1 MSAARHRKSKPL
13 LWLVRRG
20 NARLNVTSNEQ
31 MIKLAM
37 TLQPKL
43 AMSYLLAF
51 ITYEGYKESRFLGT
65 LAQGFAQHINVFF
78 TVARC
83 IMWGCNSLQHI
94 VDFRI
99 NLKLQRGPCSFL
111 AIFFLLSRQE
121 TQLEL

>member
-13 LWLVRRG
+13 LWLVRHG

-31 MIKLAM
+31 MVKLAM

-43 AMSYLLAF
+43 ALSYLLAF

-83 IMWGCNSLQHI
+83 IMWGCNSLLHI
-94 VDFRI
+94 IDFR
-99 NLKLQRGPCSFL
+99 NDFEAAKRAMQLSSY
-111 AIFFLLSRQE
+111 IFRLSRQQ